1 MRVSADLGGYAIKA
15 GTAFL
20 NKAAKNFRITG
31 GDARATPRMR
41 VMEVLWFSFLKKN
54 CLVADPLRG
63 SFSTGM
69 TSGNIYLGLGISA
82 SSNSVARL

>member
-1 MRVSADLGGYAIKA
+1 
-15 GTAFL
+15 
-20 NKAAKNFRITG
+20 
-31 GDARATPRMR
+31 MR